1 MKPTKPSYLNIPKST
16 NVSNP
21 PTYTDS
27 KYSTRNRP
35 RPSFVY
41 RSLSSVPKTKSISAP
56 KHTSTLVPTKP
67 RESISFRPRTS
78 ISGTPVSSSTKAAS
92 LNSKLS
98 ATQASNSSLSLVY
111 PTTST
116 PNPISSVLPG
126 SSTSGIPTLSSNI
139 AHSPST
145 SNHDAATHSLINKL
159 QCERNALIDKVME
172 LTLQL
177 ERERRQPPASVTHTP
192 PTAPAVSSR
201 PVGTCSMKIAIFSD
215 SMCRGVADIMRSLL
229 PQVKITSDIKPGAVF
244 AQVVASIPSQCQN
257 FGPDDFI
264 FIHAGTNDFDDSL
277 QPNSTKRFS
286 LTSPLVDLANKTNVV
301 LCSVPF
307 RFDSKAQLSTNISES
322 NNFFKH
328 KCTESDFKFFDTNQF
343 LSRSLYTKEGI
354 HYNQRGKRILA
365 SKLIKYI
372 YNCNHKLSYL
382 NSYLPTSSHC
392 YNVTSLPTNRLPIS
406 RHASKF
412 CDKAIQTSD
421 IILSIVPNDKVQ
433 SKPCE
438 PHVSSLT
445 NCIPTVP
452 TDDNDSTFGS
462 FFDDTVSNASI
473 INLSAVSVNLLS
485 PPSHIPVVTSSH
497 RPSNFST
504 GDRTLGT

>member
-78 ISGTPVSSSTKAAS
+78 ISGSPVSSSTKAAS

-201 PVGTCSMKIAIFSD
+201 PVGNCSMKIAIFSD

-229 PQVKITSDIKPGAVF
+229 PRVKITSDIKPGAVF

-286 LTSPLVDLANKTNVV
+286 LPSPLVDLANKTNVV

-307 RFDSKAQLSTNISES
+307 RFDNMLL
-322 NNFFKH
+322 NFVTRPFK
-328 KCTESDFKFFDTNQF
+328 
-343 LSRSLYTKEGI
+343 
-354 HYNQRGKRILA
+354 
-365 SKLIKYI
+365 
-372 YNCNHKLSYL
+372 
-382 NSYLPTSSHC
+382 P
-392 YNVTSLPTNRLPIS
+392 
-406 RHASKF
+406 
-412 CDKAIQTSD
+412 
-421 IILSIVPNDKVQ
+421 
-433 SKPCE
+433 
-438 PHVSSLT
+438 LT
-445 NCIPTVP
+445 
-452 TDDNDSTFGS
+452 
-462 FFDDTVSNASI
+462 
-473 INLSAVSVNLLS
+473 
-485 PPSHIPVVTSSH
+485 
-497 RPSNFST
+497 
-504 GDRTLGT
+504 

>member
-201 PVGTCSMKIAIFSD
+201 PVGNCSMKIAIFSD

-229 PQVKITSDIKPGAVF
+229 PRVKITSDIKPGAVF

-286 LTSPLVDLANKTNVV
+286 LPSPLVDLANKTNVV
-301 LCSVPF
+301 LCSIFLYNGNLTGLSLFRNESVRSTWDPMVRLVNMDLQLIF
-307 RFDSKAQLSTNISES
+307 PELRMNYQWRSVIGKGSLVYIINNMLMDLSFILDLQRLQLKIQTVRFDNRKATTEIGVKSKVITSILNAIRNRLKGLNNWVLNPVTERMNLAILEELRETNIDLYELLGI
-322 NNFFKH
+322 KH
-328 KCTESDFKFFDTNQF
+328 
-343 LSRSLYTKEGI
+343 LY
-354 HYNQRGKRILA
+354 
-365 SKLIKYI
+365 S
-372 YNCNHKLSYL
+372 
-382 NSYLPTSSHC
+382 
-392 YNVTSLPTNRLPIS
+392 
-406 RHASKF
+406 
-412 CDKAIQTSD
+412 
-421 IILSIVPNDKVQ
+421 VPN
-433 SKPCE
+433 
-438 PHVSSLT
+438 
-445 NCIPTVP
+445 
-452 TDDNDSTFGS
+452 
-462 FFDDTVSNASI
+462 
-473 INLSAVSVNLLS
+473 
-485 PPSHIPVVTSSH
+485 
-497 RPSNFST
+497 T
-504 GDRTLGT
+504 GQKRGR